1 LALRSLVRGSV
12 AYSIGNLLPRVG
24 NFLLLPIYVRF
35 LSPADFGSIALVTSV
50 SSLLAIG
57 FRLGLD
63 GSLMRLH
70 FTDVDPRR
78 QDRLLTTVATVTTVA
93 AAIGAVLTAWLSWLL
108 FAQLFAGLEF
118 WPFGAFAVA
127 IAFAMTFVYLPAT
140 LFRAREQPIPFLSF
154 TAGQF
159 GVTAAVTLLLVVA
172 LHAGAVGALVGQLA
186 GGLAV
191 LVVSVVLVWRAGG
204 LVLDRRLA
212 TEALQFGLPLVPH
225 GISGWVLSVSDRW
238 LLSFL
243 LPLGAAVARAQIGV
257 YSLGYQLA
265 YVVDLVAQS
274 INAAWVPFFYRY
286 GSTEQGPTIHREML
300 TVVTAAFAAVI
311 AALSLNANL
320 VVAIIARPPFAEA
333 ARVVPIVG
341 LAFLAHIVYIWMVT
355 VVFHA
360 RRTAVLP
367 LISGASGAVNV
378 GVNLVLIPRFG
389 IEGAA
394 WATLASFTSIA
405 ALTLWYAY
413 RVYPVTVDWTRMAV
427 LLAGAAGAALYGV
440 AAGGGLSAGRILLDL
455 GLSAAFAVAALAI
468 ARSPALSLRT
478 LTREASRS
486 LARAPTGG

>member
-1 LALRSLVRGSV
+1 MALRSLVRGSV

-24 NFLLLPIYVRF
+24 NFLLLPIYVHF

-63 GSLMRLH
+63 GSLMRLY
-70 FTDVDPRR
+70 FTSPDPRH
-78 QDRLLTTVATVTTVA
+78 QNRLLTTVATVTTIA
-93 AAIGAVLTAWLSWLL
+93 AAIGAGLTAWLSWLF

-127 IAFAMTFVYLPAT
+127 IAFATTFVYLPAT
-140 LFRAREQPIPFLSF
+140 LFRAREQPLAFLSF

-159 GVTAAVTLLLVVA
+159 AVTAAVTLLLVVA
-172 LHAGAVGALVGQLA
+172 MHAGAVGALLGQLA
-186 GGLAV
+186 GGLAIL
-191 LVVSVVLVWRAGG
+191 LVSAVLVWRAGG
-204 LVLDRRLA
+204 LALDRGLA
-212 TEALQFGLPLVPH
+212 SEALRFGLPLVPH

-238 LLSFL
+238 LLGFL
-243 LPLGAAVARAQIGV
+243 LPLSAALARAQIGV

-286 GSTEQGPTIHREML
+286 GGTEQGPRIHREML

-311 AALSLNANL
+311 AALSINANL
-320 VVAIIARPPFAEA
+320 AVAIIARPQFAEA

-341 LAFLAHIVYIWMVT
+341 LGFEAHIVYIWMVT

-360 RRTAVLP
+360 RRTAMLP

-378 GVNLVLIPRFG
+378 AVNIVLIPRFG
-389 IEGAA
+389 IQGAA
-394 WATLASFTSIA
+394 WATLASFTAIA
-405 ALTLWYAY
+405 VMTTWYAY
-413 RVYPVTVDWTRMAV
+413 RVYPVTVDWLRLAV
-427 LLAGAAGAALYGV
+427 LLAGTAGAAAYGL
-440 AAGGGLSAGRILLDL
+440 AATGGLSAGRILLDL
-455 GLSAAFAVAALAI
+455 ALSALFAGAALTV
-468 ARSPALSLRT
+468 ARSPAVRLRT
-478 LTREASRS
+478 LTREATRS
-486 LARAPTGG
+486 LAQAPTNA